1 MEVIT
6 TNNKALFYGRLV
18 ILVFVIR
25 LITLYPFHSLEYLFY
40 VVCILVIL
48 LPNLKKKLCKIVVE
62 GNVLELVH
70 KTILTSSSIKF
81 KRENINI
88 HIEEKGK
95 MVNGKK
101 EKLIISENNTIIEEI
116 SIVSFKDSDYL
127 KLLNS

>member
-6 TNNKALFYGRLV
+6 TNNKVLFYGRV
-18 ILVFVIR
+18 IVLVFIIR
-25 LITLYPFHSLEYLFY
+25 LITLYPFHSPEYIFY
-40 VVCILVIL
+40 IIGILVMV

-62 GNVLELVH
+62 DDNLELIY
-70 KTILTSSSIKF
+70 KTIITSSSIKF

-116 SIVSFKDSDYL
+116 SVASFKCSDYL

>member
-1 MEVIT
+1 MV
-6 TNNKALFYGRLV
+6 
-18 ILVFVIR
+18 
-25 LITLYPFHSLEYLFY
+25 
-40 VVCILVIL
+40 

-62 GNVLELVH
+62 DDNLELIY
-70 KTILTSSSIKF
+70 KTIITSSSIKF

-116 SIVSFKDSDYL
+116 SVASFKCSDYL